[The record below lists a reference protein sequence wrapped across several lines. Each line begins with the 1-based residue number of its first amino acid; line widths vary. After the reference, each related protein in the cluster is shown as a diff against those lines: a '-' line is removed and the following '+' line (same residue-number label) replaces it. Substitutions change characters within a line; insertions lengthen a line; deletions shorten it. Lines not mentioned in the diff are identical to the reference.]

1 MKKITA
7 LAIAAFA
14 AFGIASF
21 DSAPASARGFH
32 GGGFRHGGFH
42 GGGFRH
48 GGFHR
53 HHVGFRHGH
62 WGWRHR
68 HYGWRYGVGLGVP
81 VAAYAAECY
90 YVRRYGGLIKV
101 CE

>member
-7 LAIAAFA
+7 LALAAFA
-14 AFGIASF
+14 AFGIASL

-53 HHVGFRHGH
+53 YVGFHHRH

-68 HYGWRYGVGLGVP
+68 HFGWGVYGIP
-81 VAAYAAECY
+81 VAAYAADCY
-90 YVRRYGGLIKV
+90 YVRRYGALIKI